1 MKRGLLV
8 TSLIA
13 LTFTASSVFAQDK
26 TGTSAAPELLIPVGA
41 KYEGMAGS
49 ANAFVTGVDAIF
61 WNPAGLDMESGA
73 GGALFSYR
81 QYIANIGVS
90 YLAIGGNLGFGSLAL
105 SLRSFN
111 IGTIDVT
118 TMDFPDGTGEQI
130 SPTFFIGGLTYSKRL
145 TDRVSIGG
153 TINLIN
159 ESFGSVSATGI
170 GFDAGVQYQNLI
182 GINGLAVGVAVK
194 NIGTTMQYGGSG
206 LWVQAD
212 IPSANVGLSYY
223 KLQAASFQL
232 PSVIDIGLGY
242 KKPFDENNE
251 LVVTANFENNN
262 FAIDE
267 YRVGAQY
274 TFMNTIAVRAG
285 YLFSQT
291 GGAFSSNGGNV
302 SIFENWTFGAGVDLS
317 KLTGLGISFNYA
329 YVPVRYFTSNNLF
342 DLRIAF

>member
-13 LTFTASSVFAQDK
+13 LTFTVSSVFAQDK
-26 TGTSAAPELLIPVGA
+26 SGTSAAPELLIPVGA

-61 WNPAGLDMESGA
+61 WNPAGLDMESGT

-111 IGTIDVT
+111 MGTIDVT

-145 TDRVSIGG
+145 TDRVSIGA

-170 GFDAGVQYQNLI
+170 GFDAGVQYQDLI
-182 GINGLAVGVAVK
+182 GISGLAVGVSVK

-212 IPSANVGLSYY
+212 IPSANVGLTYY

-242 KKPFDENNE
+242 KKAFDDNNALE
-251 LVVTANFENNN
+251 VTATFENNN

-267 YRVGAQY
+267 YRAGAQY
-274 TFMNTIAVRAG
+274 TFMNTISVRAG

-291 GGAFSSNGGNV
+291 GGAFASSGGNV

-317 KLTGLGISFNYA
+317 KLTGLGLTFNYA

>member
-8 TSLIA
+8 ISLIA
-13 LTFTASSVFAQDK
+13 LTSTVSSVFAQDK
-26 TGTSAAPELLIPVGA
+26 SGTSAAPELLIPVGA
-41 KYEGMAGS
+41 KYEAMAGS

-61 WNPAGLDMESGA
+61 WNPAGLDMESGT

-90 YLAIGGNLGFGSLAL
+90 YLAVGGNLGFGSLAL

-111 IGTIDVT
+111 IGTINVT

-130 SPTFFIGGLTYSKRL
+130 NPTFFIGGLTYSKRL
-145 TDRVSIGG
+145 TDRVSIGA

-159 ESFGSVSATGI
+159 ETFGNVSATGV
-170 GFDAGVQYQNLI
+170 GFDAGVQYQDLV
-182 GINGLAVGVAVK
+182 GISGLGLGVAVK
-194 NIGTTMQYGGSG
+194 NIGTDMQYGGSG

-212 IPSANVGLSYY
+212 IPTADIGLSYY
-223 KLQAASFQL
+223 KVEAASFQL

-242 KKPFDENNE
+242 RKALDENNE
-251 LVVTANFENNN
+251 LQVTATFESNN

-267 YRVGAQY
+267 YRGGAQY
-274 TFMNTIAVRAG
+274 TFMNSVSLRAG
-285 YLFSQT
+285 YLFSQS
-291 GGAFSSNGGNV
+291 GGAFSSSGGTV
-302 SIFENWTFGAGVDLS
+302 SIFENWTFGAGVDLT

-329 YVPVRYFTSNNLF
+329 YVPVRYFGSNSLF